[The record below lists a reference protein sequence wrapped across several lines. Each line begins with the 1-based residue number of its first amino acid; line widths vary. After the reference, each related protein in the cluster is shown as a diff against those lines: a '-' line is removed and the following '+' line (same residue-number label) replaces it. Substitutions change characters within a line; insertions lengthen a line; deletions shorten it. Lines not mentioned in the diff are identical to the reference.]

1 MNSSKYIVIF
11 IILSF
16 VMGCSAGTDEVA
28 QMGNAQQSLKNNDAR
43 TAMIK
48 LKSTLQ
54 DDPENRSVRRL
65 LGELY
70 LRQGDGG
77 SAQTELLRVQQL
89 GENGAEISLLL
100 AQAFMLG
107 SEFDDALKSLSLP
120 DVATSEQLAEAGLM
134 RGDIYMAQKE
144 QQKAMDAYDVAISA
158 MPNSQWALLA
168 GVKLLLLERDL
179 KQAIAKMIDMTRAY
193 PDSVDGWLLQG
204 RINTSMADYAAAEI
218 SYGKALGAT
227 GTEQHTRFGFQAR
240 LGLIQAALAQSNASA
255 ASKHVNVLLTQL
267 PNHPMPKYFDALL
280 LYQKQEYSKAAER
293 LAQVLNVMERHLP
306 SQLLM
311 GATQYAL
318 GQYEQASR
326 HLTRVIN
333 AIPAH
338 QQARKMLAAVHMKLQ
353 SPDEAVRILA
363 SAAADESADAELLR
377 IVGVAAISAGDVA
390 GGQRYLN
397 RALAQGESAEIRS
410 ELAKVYLAQGEYN
423 EAIKEL
429 EEISG
434 DRALQARIMIALTH
448 VKQGDIDSAMA
459 EASALEAGYPEEAIV
474 DALMG
479 SIHQVLGDRGRA
491 RESYRQAL
499 AKNRLFVPAL
509 LELAKLDAEDS
520 HFTESEQYFKQVL
533 RADSNNLRA
542 FFGLAKIAESRNEM
556 NQAIDWIER
565 ASMSNPAAIEPALM
579 LARYYIRGKQF
590 EKAAGIV
597 AKGIQSNP
605 NNILLMRM
613 DAQINFSQGN
623 KVEAV
628 EILKGAMLSYP
639 DDSSIVTT
647 LAAMQRK
654 LGSNEQARRSLLR
667 GLRSIPDALSIEI
680 ALIDLEIS
688 NAWYAEAEARINALK
703 KKRGSNAVVY
713 ALDGQ
718 LNLALKK
725 YESAVLAYQQAFN
738 LAPSLGALS
747 KLMRLKHQ
755 LGRRDEIDRDV
766 EKWRSLSASNLAS
779 EDKIAGIYLQLGENS
794 QAIQFYESAIR
805 RDAGNVPALNNLAW
819 LYSLVNDSRSVA
831 VARKAVELAP
841 GVSSV
846 VDTLGWALVKSG
858 HYEEGVEHLRMAHRM
873 SKDNDD
879 IALHL
884 VEALLKSASG
894 KREAKKLLS
903 DVIKRNPQAR
913 DRKDVQRLSSQLGL

>member
-1 MNSSKYIVIF
+1 MNPFKYIIIF
-11 IILSF
+11 IALSF
-16 VMGCSAGTDEVA
+16 LMGCSAGTDEVA
-28 QMGNAQQSLKNNDAR
+28 QTGSAGQYPKSDDAR

-54 DDPENRSVRRL
+54 DNPENRGARRL

-77 SAQTELLRVQQL
+77 SARAELLRVQQP
-89 GENGAEISLLL
+89 GENSAEISLLL
-100 AQAFMLG
+100 AQAFILE
-107 SEFDDALKSLSLP
+107 SEFEDALKSLTLS
-120 DVATSEQLAEAGLM
+120 DVATPEQLAEAGLM
-134 RGDIYMAQKE
+134 RGDIYIAQKD
-144 QQKAMDAYDVAISA
+144 QQKAIDAYNVAISA
-158 MPNSQWALLA
+158 MPNSKWALLA
-168 GVKLLLLERDL
+168 GVKLLLLDGDL
-179 KQAIAKMIDMTRAY
+179 KQALAKITDMTRVY
-193 PDSVDGWLLQG
+193 PESVDGWLLQG
-204 RINTSMADYAAAEI
+204 RVNTSMADYAAAEI
-218 SYGKALGAT
+218 SYGKVLGAT

-240 LGLIQAALAQSNASA
+240 LGLIQAALAQSNTLA
-255 ASKHVNVLLTQL
+255 ASKHVNVLLAQL
-267 PNHPMPKYFDALL
+267 PNHPLPKYFDALL

-293 LAQVLNVMERHLP
+293 LAQVLSVMEQHLP

-318 GQYEQASR
+318 GQYEQARR
-326 HLTRVIN
+326 HLARVIN
-333 AIPAH
+333 AIPTH

-377 IVGVAAISAGDVA
+377 IVGVAAISAGDVV

-410 ELAKVYLAQGEYN
+410 ELAKLYLAQGEYN

-434 DRALQARIMIALTH
+434 DGALQARMMIALTY

-459 EASALEAGYPEEAIV
+459 EASTLEADYPEEAIV

-479 SIHQVLGDRGRA
+479 SIHQVQGDRERA
-491 RESYRQAL
+491 RTSYLQAL

-509 LELAKLDAEDS
+509 LELAKLDAEDN
-520 HFTESEQYFKQVL
+520 HFTKSEQYFKQVL
-533 RADSNNLRA
+533 LVDSNNLRA
-542 FFGLAKIAESRNEM
+542 FFGLAQIAERRGEM

-565 ASMSNPAAIEPALM
+565 ASMSDPAAIEPVLM
-579 LARYYIRGKQF
+579 LARYYARGKQF
-590 EKAAGIV
+590 EKAADIV

-605 NNILLMRM
+605 NNILLVRM
-613 DAQINFSQGN
+613 DAQINFSLGN
-623 KVEAV
+623 KVEAI
-628 EILKGAMLSYP
+628 EILKGAMLSHP

-647 LAAMQRK
+647 LASMQRK

-680 ALIDLEIS
+680 ALIDLGIS
-688 NAWYAEAEARINALK
+688 NGWYAEAADRIGTLK
-703 KKRGSNAVVY
+703 KKLGSDAIVY

-725 YESAVLAYQQAFN
+725 YELAVVAYQQAFN
-738 LAPSLGALS
+738 LDPNLGALS

-755 LGRRDEIDRDV
+755 LGRQDEVDRDV
-766 EKWRSLSASNLAS
+766 EKWLSLSALNLAS
-779 EDKIAGIYLQLGENS
+779 EDKIATIYMQLGENT
-794 QAIQFYESAIR
+794 QAIQFYESAIK
-805 RDAGNVPALNNLAW
+805 RDPDNVPALNNLAW
-819 LYSLVNDSRSVA
+819 LYALANDSRSVA
-831 VARKAVELAP
+831 VARKAFELAP
-841 GVSSV
+841 GASDV

-873 SKDNDD
+873 AKGNDD
-879 IALHL
+879 ITIHL

-894 KREAKKLLS
+894 KREARQLLS
-903 DVIKRNPQAR
+903 DVIKRNPQAA
-913 DRKDVQRLSSQLGL
+913 DRKDVQRFSSQLGL